1 MTRCHKQPKLQR
13 LTPQGILPPTDF
25 WQSPTIEELAQS
37 QGIHPVRDVR
47 AFFGTWPGE
56 KDDGFEEDIEKLR
69 QANLARFCEGCC

>member
-1 MTRCHKQPKLQR
+1 MSVQTFFRREHHP
-13 LTPQGILPPTDF
+13 TTDF

-69 QANLARFCEGCC
+69 QSNLIGGTGR

>member
-1 MTRCHKQPKLQR
+1 
-13 LTPQGILPPTDF
+13 
-25 WQSPTIEELAQS
+25 LAQS

-69 QANLARFCEGCC
+69 QSNLIGGTGR